1 MNGDPI
7 VAEVRAIR
15 DKLAAECGYDIG
27 EIFRRL
33 REQQAR
39 SDLNYVRYPPRRVP
53 PTGYDTAVGSKGR
66 RAKSQPQSGE

>member
-1 MNGDPI
+1 MNSDPI

-15 DKLAAECGYDIG
+15 DKLAAECDYGMG

-39 SDLNYVRYPPRRVP
+39 SDLNYVRYPPRRVA
-53 PTGYDTAVGSKGR
+53 PTGYDTAIGSMGR
-66 RAKSQPQSGE
+66 RAESQLQSG

>member
-15 DKLAAECGYDIG
+15 DKLAAECGHDIG

-33 REQQAR
+33 RDQQAG

-53 PTGYDTAVGSKGR
+53 PTGYDTAAGSKGSR
-66 RAKSQPQSGE
+66 PESQPQSGE